1 MKVLFLDIDGV
12 VNSKQTLVKQYQR
25 TGKASVLGI
34 DPHLAFKVG
43 KIILDTDCKV
53 VLSSSWRN
61 HPDGVAE
68 VKARVYPE
76 LYGTTPNLN
85 DGFRGA
91 EVRAWLDE
99 HPEVTE
105 YAILDDDSDFYDYQP
120 LFQTSWEQGITDYI
134 AERVTKHLNGE
145 AFVG

>member
-12 VNSKQTLVKQYQR
+12 VNSKQTLLTHPKG
-25 TGKASVLGI
+25 TPLGI
-34 DPHLAFKVG
+34 DPELAFKVG

-61 HPDGVAE
+61 HPDGVDE

-76 LYGTTPNLN
+76 IYGVTPNIKG
-85 DGFRGA
+85 GFRGS

-120 LFQTSWEQGITDYI
+120 LFQTTWEEGITDYI
-134 AERVTKHLNGE
+134 AERVTRHLNGE
-145 AFVG
+145 AYAG